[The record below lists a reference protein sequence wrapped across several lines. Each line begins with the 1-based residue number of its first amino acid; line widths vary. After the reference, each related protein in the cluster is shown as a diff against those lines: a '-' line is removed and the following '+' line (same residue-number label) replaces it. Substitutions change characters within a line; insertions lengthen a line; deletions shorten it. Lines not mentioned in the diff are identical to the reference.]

1 MKLDYKVAF
10 TATIIFTLIILSS
23 LLLFG
28 CIAAT
33 QIEATTCEPN
43 RIHSDCI
50 EFEKIPICPT
60 RPNPNTTCP
69 RYVAKERD

>member
-1 MKLDYKVAF
+1 MKLDYKVVV
-10 TATIIFTLIILSS
+10 TAIVIFTFITVSG

-33 QIEATTCEPN
+33 QIEATTCQPN

-50 EFEKIPICPT
+50 EFEQIPMCPT
-60 RPNPNTTCP
+60 EPNPNTTCP
-69 RYVAKERD
+69 LDVAKEQD